1 MADTSS
7 NLNQPSKC
15 HEGEVT
21 QNEIIQENRPS
32 DYETAICATKFG
44 KFNILLVA
52 VALISTLSVQ
62 SETAVMSYIIPMAV
76 CDLNLTS
83 NQKGLLNSM
92 AFLGMVLSGFFW
104 GFLVDTLGRRKM
116 LFIGFVAETVVTVGK
131 ALTTRIGLLYF
142 YQFCGGALVGGLY
155 VAMNTYLH
163 ELHSTSRR
171 GYIQMMYGATFSV
184 ANILVPVMC
193 ASTILFNIYFKNIM
207 GYFSWN
213 MLLLISALPSVLSA
227 ISLFFLPE
235 TPKFLMSTGK
245 NQEALRVFQQIYKM
259 NTNNPKE
266 KYGITSLIDEI
277 SGNEDEEI
285 VHKSWKEYIISGWS
299 HIKPLFSKEHR
310 LNLLLVSVVH
320 SIIQFVLNA
329 LRLYLPQVFQAAHDY
344 EIANNKTSDICD
356 ALTWLRST
364 DIVEEEIVCSSDL
377 INNFDVYLNSM
388 IVSIVLLIAYILA
401 GSVINTFGKRNLF
414 AILNV
419 AGSASVACLYFSPN
433 TTTIVVLNS
442 SFFICIGLCFDL
454 LVIIIMVLFPTAL
467 RAMAYSITL
476 SLGRVLTIAGN
487 LIIPWLVSFGCL
499 PLFLTFGSLTFG
511 SLLLS
516 CLIPN
521 TDKMDIK

>member
-92 AFLGMVLSGFFW
+92 AFL
-104 GFLVDTLGRRKM
+104 
-116 LFIGFVAETVVTVGK
+116 
-131 ALTTRIGLLYF
+131 
-142 YQFCGGALVGGLY
+142 
-155 VAMNTYLH
+155 
-163 ELHSTSRR
+163 
-171 GYIQMMYGATFSV
+171 
-184 ANILVPVMC
+184 
-193 ASTILFNIYFKNIM
+193 

-499 PLFLTFGSLTFG
+499 PLFLTFGSLTFDYFFTHLKLFLVPKKEQWMTKNTRNMKILQG
-511 SLLLS
+511 RLL
-516 CLIPN
+516 IN
-521 TDKMDIK
+521 